1 MAISEDTAR
10 KGPSRGLKIVLGL
23 SLAFNLAVVGLLAGA
38 LVRHDSLPGRSD
50 RAPGLSAFGAPYMAA
65 LPRTDRRRVFAAVRA
80 GLAGEVPDRHA
91 RRALF
96 RDVLA
101 GLRADPFDRAR
112 LEAAVGRQAQT
123 TIAVQAAAQKAW
135 LDIVTEMTDAERLE
149 YAYAV
154 EEVLRRGPK
163 RR

>member
-1 MAISEDTAR
+1 MAISEENGR
-10 KGPSRGLKIVLGL
+10 KGASRGFKIALGL
-23 SLAFNLAVVGLLAGA
+23 SLAINLAVAGLIAGA
-38 LVRHDSLPGRSD
+38 LLRPDGLPGRSD
-50 RAPGLSAFGAPYMAA
+50 RAPGLNAFGAPYMMA
-65 LPRTDRRRVFAAVRA
+65 LPRSDRRKVLAAIRVR
-80 GLAGEVPDRHA
+80 LAGEVPDRQA

-101 GLRADPFDRAR
+101 GLRAEPFDRAR
-112 LEAAVGRQAQT
+112 LESAIARQAQT

-135 LDIVTEMTDAERLE
+135 LDIVTDMSVAERLE

-154 EEVLRRGPK
+154 EEVLRRGPT

>member
-10 KGPSRGLKIVLGL
+10 KGASRGLKIALGL
-23 SLAFNLAVVGLLAGA
+23 SLAINLAVAGLIAGA
-38 LVRHDSLPGRSD
+38 LLRPDGPPGRSE
-50 RAPGLSAFGAPYMAA
+50 RTPGLSTFGAPYMMA
-65 LPRTDRRRVFAAVRA
+65 LPRSDRRRVLAAIRT
-80 GLAGEVPDRHA
+80 GLAGEVPDRQA

-101 GLRADPFDRAR
+101 SLRAEPFDRAR
-112 LEAAVGRQAQT
+112 LEAAVGRQART

-135 LDIVTEMTDAERLE
+135 LDIVTDMSAAERLE
-149 YAYAV
+149 YACAV
-154 EEVLRRGPK
+154 EEMLRRGPT